1 LKAAAATPIAGT
13 NADVLSLSTEVAQ
26 VPAPPSITN
35 LEIGAFPFV
44 VGFDHE
50 TVNPPSAGTTETFSG
65 WLGTVKV
72 IAAVALFGETIN
84 AARRRDDAN
93 SAISFE
99 FVFMLE
105 ILVSEKEL
113 LVGELA

>member
-1 LKAAAATPIAGT
+1 LKAAAAEPMAGT
-13 NADVLSLSTEVAQ
+13 NADVLSASTEVAQ

-35 LEIGAFPFV
+35 LEIDAFPFV
-44 VGFDHE
+44 AGFDHE
-50 TVNPPSAGTTETFSG
+50 TVNPPSAGTTETFCG

-99 FVFMLE
+99 FVFCQF
-105 ILVSEKEL
+105 ILKK
-113 LVGELA
+113 